1 MKENTQTG
9 GWHRQAATRAVAY
22 VAAEAPSEE
31 WELKGKSQNQGG
43 KKKKNENSHFVF
55 CLEPKTVKSWA
66 KAGKQRHYD
75 IQWVTRNIPKG
86 G

>member
-1 MKENTQTG
+1 MKENTETG
-9 GWHRQAATRAVAY
+9 GWHRQAAKRAAAY

-31 WELKGKSQNQGG
+31 WELESEPGRE
-43 KKKKNENSHFVF
+43 KNENSHSVF

-75 IQWVTRNIPKG
+75 I
-86 G
+86 